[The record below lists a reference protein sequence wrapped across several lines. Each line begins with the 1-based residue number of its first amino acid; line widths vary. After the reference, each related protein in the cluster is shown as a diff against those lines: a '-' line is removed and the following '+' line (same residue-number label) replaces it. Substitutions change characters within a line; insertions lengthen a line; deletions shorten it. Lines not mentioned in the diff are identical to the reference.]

1 MRYDN
6 PNSITQF
13 EEDASDEAA
22 GVEKQEKIPE
32 HFAKSHYESS
42 GYESRMEEKP
52 VIRMSKL
59 LQPIAVQRQ
68 KIDYLERV
76 DGDTWF
82 TVDTQYG
89 KQNQG
94 NGDVRYTLNQRHI
107 APQQPRQAL
116 VAANGLVFQNEEM
129 PVQYERENLDILE
142 LLRNHTNRST
152 S

>member
-1 MRYDN
+1 MAPKTELDLHIDKFHKNPFAPIMKYDD
-6 PNSITQF
+6 PNYITQF
-13 EEDASDEAA
+13 EEDTSDEAA
-22 GVEKQEKIPE
+22 GVKKKPASPGPFTKNE
-32 HFAKSHYESS
+32 YESS

-52 VIRMSKL
+52 IIRMSKL

-94 NGDVRYTLNQRHI
+94 NEDIRYTLN
-107 APQQPRQAL
+107 
-116 VAANGLVFQNEEM
+116 
-129 PVQYERENLDILE
+129 
-142 LLRNHTNRST
+142 
-152 S
+152 